1 MAKLRIYTDENVDV
15 RVAEGL
21 RRRGVEAKSAYE
33 EGNLGL
39 GDEAQF
45 AHAASL
51 QAVIFTHDHH
61 FVEIAIEKSQR
72 GDEHYGV
79 IFVEMHRL
87 NMGECIRRLAL
98 YADVLSAEEMINR
111 VEFL

>member
-1 MAKLRIYTDENVDV
+1 MARLKLYTDENVDV

-21 RRRGVEAKSAYE
+21 RRRGVEAVSVYDAGKDGIS
-33 EGNLGL
+33 
-39 GDEAQF
+39 DEAQL

-51 QAVIFTHDHH
+51 GAAIFTHDPDLI
-61 FVEIAIEKSQR
+61 EIATKINRR
-72 GDEHYGV
+72 GDDHYGV

-87 NMGECIRRLAL
+87 RLGECIRRLAL
-98 YADVLSAEEMINR
+98 YGEVVTAEEMVNR